1 MKTKI
6 ILICIVAFSFSFTLL
21 NAQTIWR
28 GPKMTFTKADNTDTS
43 LANQDRITGNVSLT
57 RGDGGGG
64 LFNILRDLNAGITY
78 LTGNLA
84 PTDTEWA
91 YGTIENYASLTYQNL
106 PALINFENI
115 VDGRN
120 MVLHLITD
128 DIYIDIKFL
137 SWTAGGKDSNGGEGG
152 FSYER
157 STPTT
162 SISNPIVINEIFAD
176 PLNTSAGDANGDGT
190 GSLLQDEFIELYNTA
205 ETAIDLTGWKLADAD
220 QDRHTFPQGT
230 IIPAKGS
237 LVVFGG
243 GTLTSIPGVVQTA
256 TTGSL
261 SLDDG
266 GDTVTLKDAF
276 GTVIKTVTY
285 GAEAGDDQSIAR
297 NPDSTGDFVKHT
309 TITTNAVRFSP
320 GRDNTDG
327 SVLAFIKN
335 ANHFVTTW
343 NTETDDASSTSI
355 TLPVVAGVYDVD
367 TNNDGTFDRLN
378 LTGTQ
383 TLDLGSAGIHTIAVR
398 PNSANTKNELQIQ
411 FANSNNPGKLTTIEN
426 WGTIVWTSM
435 NEAFEG
441 CINMNIALE
450 AGVPDLSRVTD
461 MTEMFKNLTG
471 FTGNLSAW
479 NVANVT
485 NMNAMFEGAAV
496 FNGDVSAWNVA
507 NVTNMNALFEGA
519 SVFNG
524 DVSAWNVANVT
535 DMSSMFQNAVVFNG
549 DVSTWNVSKVT
560 DMSTLFEDAAGFNGD
575 VSTWNVASVTDM
587 SSMFQNAVVFNG
599 DVSTWNVASVTDMSS
614 MFQNAVVFNGDVSTW
629 NVASVTDMSH
639 MFGGASVFNGNLSS
653 WNVASVTDMTWMF
666 GGASAFNGDLSSWN
680 VADVTDMSLMF
691 GGASVFNGDLSSW
704 NVAGVTD
711 MSHMFGGA
719 SVFNGDL
726 SSWNVAGVTDM
737 SYMFGGA
744 SVFNG
749 DLSSWNVASVTDMT
763 GMLGNTISFSKQN
776 YEKLLSGWSEL
787 VLQNGVTFTAPSVNY
802 CFGKAARDILTD
814 TYNWTIT
821 GDSLD
826 SDCLD
831 LNIDADALLQG
842 PYNSTAALMNDDLRT
857 ANRIPLTSPYNDGT
871 SVTGTGIFDNAHDGD
886 DIVDWVQIELRN
898 SSDITEV
905 LTTASALIQRDGD
918 IVAPDGISVVTISG
932 TSGDYYVSVNHRNH
946 IAASTAVALTLS
958 ATATAIDFTAVA
970 NVTGGTNA
978 MAEVSTGK
986 YALFAGDADGN
997 NQVQTGDYNVAA
1009 TRIGQSGYFGSDTDM
1024 NGEVQIT
1031 DLNLFIA
1038 RAIGNGIQF

>member
-28 GPKMTFTKADNTDTS
+28 GPKMTFTKAGNTDTS
-43 LANQDRITGNVSLT
+43 LANQDRITGNISLT
-57 RGDGGGG
+57 RTRGGGG
-64 LFNILRDLNAGITY
+64 LFNILRDFNAGATNFAGT
-78 LTGNLA
+78 LT

-91 YGTIENYASLTYQNL
+91 YGTTENYASLTYQNL
-106 PALINFENI
+106 PALIGIGNFKNI
-115 VDGRN
+115 ADGRN

-137 SWTAGGKDSNGGEGG
+137 FWASGGNHGFAEYAG

-157 STPTT
+157 STPT
-162 SISNPIVINEIFAD
+162 SGRLVINEIFAD
-176 PLNTSAGDANGDGT
+176 PLNTLVGDANGDGT

-205 ETAIDLTGWKLADAD
+205 ETAIDLTGWTLADAD
-220 QDRHTFPQGT
+220 QDRHAFPQGT
-230 IIPAKGS
+230 IIPARGS

-266 GDTVTLKDAF
+266 GDTVTLKDAS
-276 GTVIKTVTY
+276 GAVIKTVTY
-285 GAEAGDDQSIAR
+285 GAEAGDDQSIVR
-297 NPDSTGDFVKHT
+297 NPDFTGDFVKHT
-309 TITTNAVRFSP
+309 TITANAVRFSP
-320 GRDNTDG
+320 GRDNTDA
-327 SVLAFIKN
+327 SVLVFIKN

-343 NTETDDASSTSI
+343 NTEADDAGSTSI
-355 TLPVVAGVYDVD
+355 TLPVVAGAYDVD

-378 LTGTQ
+378 LTDTQ
-383 TLDLGSAGIHTIAVR
+383 TLNLGSAGIHTIAIR
-398 PNSANTKNELQIQ
+398 PSSTNTKNELQIQ

-485 NMNAMFEGAAV
+485 NMNALFEGATV

-507 NVTNMNALFEGA
+507 NVTNMSYMFYNAVG
-519 SVFNG
+519 FNG
-524 DVSAWNVANVT
+524 NISIWDVANVT
-535 DMSSMFQNAVVFNG
+535 DMSYMFAYTNFNG
-549 DVSTWNVSKVT
+549 DLSAWNVSKVT
-560 DMSTLFEDAAGFNGD
+560 NMLF
-575 VSTWNVASVTDM
+575 
-587 SSMFQNAVVFNG
+587 MFF
-599 DVSTWNVASVTDMSS
+599 
-614 MFQNAVVFNGDVSTW
+614 
-629 NVASVTDMSH
+629 
-639 MFGGASVFNGNLSS
+639 
-653 WNVASVTDMTWMF
+653 
-666 GGASAFNGDLSSWN
+666 SA
-680 VADVTDMSLMF
+680 T
-691 GGASVFNGDLSSW
+691 
-704 NVAGVTD
+704 
-711 MSHMFGGA
+711 
-719 SVFNGDL
+719 
-726 SSWNVAGVTDM
+726 
-737 SYMFGGA
+737 
-744 SVFNG
+744 
-749 DLSSWNVASVTDMT
+749 
-763 GMLGNTISFSKQN
+763 SFSRQN
-776 YEKLLSGWSEL
+776 YEKLLSEWSKL
-787 VLQNGVTFTAPSVNY
+787 ILQNGVTFRAPSVNY
-802 CFGKAARDILTD
+802 CFGKTARNILTD
-814 TYNWTIT
+814 TYGWTIT
-821 GDSLD
+821 GDTLD

-831 LNIDADALLQG
+831 LSIAADALLQG
-842 PYNSTAALMNDDLRT
+842 SYNSTAALMNDDLRT
-857 ANRIPLTSPYNDGT
+857 ANRIPLTSPYNDGAT
-871 SVTGTGIFDNAHDGD
+871 VTDTGIFDNADDDD
-886 DIVDWVQIELRN
+886 DIVDWVQIELRD

-905 LTTASALIQRDGD
+905 LTAASALIQRDGD
-918 IVAPDGISVVTISG
+918 IVAPDGTSDVTISG
-932 TSGDYYVSVNHRNH
+932 TGGDYYVSVNHRNH
-946 IAASTAVALTLS
+946 IAASTTVALRLS

-978 MAEVSTGK
+978 VAEVSAGK

>member
-1 MKTKI
+1 MKTKT

-28 GPKMTFTKADNTDTS
+28 GSKITFTKADNADWN
-43 LANQDRITGNVSLT
+43 LADNQDRITDNVSIT
-57 RGDGGGG
+57 RKGASGIFNVLVESDSGG
-64 LFNILRDLNAGITY
+64 N
-78 LTGNLA
+78 TGYSHDPR

-91 YGTIENYASLTYQNL
+91 YGTTENYTSLTYKSL
-106 PALINFENI
+106 SDLIGSEFRDI
-115 VDGRN
+115 VDDRN

-137 SWTAGGKDSNGGEGG
+137 SWTAGNADTNGGTGG

-157 STPTT
+157 STST
-162 SISNPIVINEIFAD
+162 SGGLVINEIFAD

-190 GSLLQDEFIELYNTA
+190 GSLLQDEFIELYNTT
-205 ETAIDLTGWKLADAD
+205 ETDIDLTGWKLADAD

-230 IIPAKGS
+230 IIPSKAS

-243 GTLTSIPGVVQTA
+243 GTPTSIPGVVQTTA

-261 SLDDG
+261 SLNDD
-266 GDTVTLKDAF
+266 GDTVTLKDAS

-285 GAEAGDDQSIAR
+285 GTEAGDNQSIAR
-297 NPDSTGDFVKHT
+297 NPDFTGDFVKHT
-309 TITTNAVRFSP
+309 TIPTNAVRFSP

-335 ANHFVTTW
+335 VNHFVTTW

-383 TLDLGSAGIHTIAVR
+383 TLDLGSAGPHTIAVR
-398 PNSANTKNELQIQ
+398 PNSTNTKNELQIQ

-435 NEAFEG
+435 NKAFEG
-441 CINMNIALE
+441 CTRIRIASV
-450 AGVPDLSRVTD
+450 AGVPNLSKVSD
-461 MTEMFKNLTG
+461 MTEMFKGATG
-471 FTGNLSAW
+471 LTGNLSAW
-479 NVANVT
+479 DVSNITNMNSMFFDAINFTDNLSTWNVAKVTNMSSMFEDASNFNGDISTWNVT
-485 NMNAMFEGAAV
+485 NVTGMERM
-496 FNGDVSAWNVA
+496 FNGAGNFNSDISTWNVA
-507 NVTNMNALFEGA
+507 NVTDMERMFYNAFR
-519 SVFNG
+519 FNG
-524 DVSAWNVANVT
+524 NINTWNVANVTDMERMFYNAFQFNGNISTWNVANVT
-535 DMSSMFQNAVVFNG
+535 DMSFMFYNASLFNG
-549 DVSTWNVSKVT
+549 NVSTWNVTNVT
-560 DMSTLFEDAAGFNGD
+560 DMESMFDGAFRFNGNI
-575 VSTWNVASVTDM
+575 STWNVTNVTNM
-587 SSMFQNAVVFNG
+587 RWMFFNA
-599 DVSTWNVASVTDMSS
+599 
-614 MFQNAVVFNGDVSTW
+614 
-629 NVASVTDMSH
+629 
-639 MFGGASVFNGNLSS
+639 GGFNGNLSI
-653 WNVASVTDMTWMF
+653 WNVTNVIDMRSMFEGAGSFNSDISAWNIAKVTDMDRM
-666 GGASAFNGDLSSWN
+666 FNGAL
-680 VADVTDMSLMF
+680 
-691 GGASVFNGDLSSW
+691 
-704 NVAGVTD
+704 
-711 MSHMFGGA
+711 
-719 SVFNGDL
+719 
-726 SSWNVAGVTDM
+726 
-737 SYMFGGA
+737 
-744 SVFNG
+744 
-749 DLSSWNVASVTDMT
+749 
-763 GMLGNTISFSKQN
+763 SFSRQN
-776 YEKLLSGWSEL
+776 YEKLLSEWSKL
-787 VLQNGVTFTAPSVNY
+787 TLQNNISFWAPSVSY
-802 CFGKAARDILTD
+802 CLGKAARNILTG
-814 TYNWTIT
+814 TYNWAIT

-831 LNIDADALLQG
+831 LSIAADALLQG

-857 ANRIPLTSPYNDGT
+857 ANRIPLASPYNDGAT
-871 SVTGTGIFDNAHDGD
+871 VTGIAVFDNADDDD

-898 SSDITEV
+898 NTDITEV

-918 IVAPDGISVVTISG
+918 IVAPDGTSDVTING
-932 TSGDYYVSVNHRNH
+932 TGGDYYVSVNHRNH
-946 IAASTAVALTLS
+946 IAASTTAALRLS